1 MAAAQGASVTV
12 RAPAKINLQLSVG
25 APGEDGYHPLA
36 TVFHAVALY
45 DEVTASEAPDGA
57 GIRVVVEGEQVQHV
71 PRDDSNLAVK
81 AARLLAEQAGVAP
94 DVHLRIH
101 KEIPVAGGMAGGSA
115 DAAAALV
122 ACDLLW
128 QTGLGRDD
136 LEALGAQI
144 GADVPFAL
152 MGGTAVGTGRGD
164 VLTAALARG
173 DLHWVL
179 AVSPEGLSTP
189 AVYAECD
196 RLRGSRPVLEPR
208 ISERLMQALGS
219 GVAASVGRELTNDL
233 QDAALSLRP
242 ALRQTLAVGEEYAA
256 LGALVSGSGPTVA
269 FLVAD
274 SDRALDL
281 TVALSASGLCSAVHR
296 VSGPVHGARSVDPPR
311 VR

>member
-1 MAAAQGASVTV
+1 MVAAQGASVTV

-25 APGEDGYHPLA
+25 APGADGYHPLA

-45 DEVTASEAPDGA
+45 DEVTASEAPEGA
-57 GIRVVVEGEQVQHV
+57 GIRVAVEGEQVQRV
-71 PRDDSNLAVK
+71 PRDDSNLAAK

-219 GVAASVGRELTNDL
+219 GVAAAVGRELTNDL

>member
-1 MAAAQGASVTV
+1 MAGAQGAAVTV

-25 APGEDGYHPLA
+25 GPGPDGYHSLA
-36 TVFHAVALY
+36 TVFHAVSLY
-45 DEVTASEAPDGA
+45 DELTASSLPVGA
-57 GIRVVVEGEQVQHV
+57 GVQVEVQGDPAGAV
-71 PRDDSNLAVK
+71 PRDASNLAGR
-81 AARLLAEQAGVAP
+81 AAQLLAAQTGVEP
-94 DVHLRIH
+94 DVRLRIR

-128 QTGLGRDD
+128 QTGLTRDE
-136 LEALGAQI
+136 LETLGAQL

-152 MGGTAVGTGRGD
+152 VGGTAVGTGRGD
-164 VLTAALARG
+164 VLTPALARG
-173 DLHWVL
+173 EFNWVL
-179 AVSPEGLSTP
+179 AVSAQGLSTP

-196 RLRGSRPVLEPR
+196 RLRGERPVLEPR

-219 GVAASVGRELTNDL
+219 GDPAAVGRQLTNDL
-233 QDAALSLRP
+233 QDATLSLRP
-242 ALRQTLAVGEEYAA
+242 SLRRTLQVGEEYAA
-256 LGALVSGSGPTVA
+256 LGSVVSGSGPTVA

-281 TVALSASGLCSAVHR
+281 TVALSAWGLCAAVHR
-296 VSGPVHGARSVDPPR
+296 VSGPVHGARSIDPPR

>member
-1 MAAAQGASVTV
+1 MAAAQGAAVTV

-25 APGEDGYHPLA
+25 LPGADGYHPLA
-36 TVFHAVALY
+36 TVFHAVSLY
-45 DEVTASEAPDGA
+45 DEVTASPLPDGSGVQVEVDGDAA
-57 GIRVVVEGEQVQHV
+57 GAV
-71 PRDDSNLAVK
+71 PRDGTNLAVR
-81 AARLLAEQAGVAP
+81 AARLLAEQTGVPA
-94 DVHLRIH
+94 DVRLRIH

-115 DAAAALV
+115 DAAATLV

-128 QTGLGRDD
+128 QTGLARDD
-136 LEALGAQI
+136 LEDLGARL
-144 GADVPFAL
+144 GADVPFGL
-152 MGGTAVGTGRGD
+152 VGGTAVGSGRGD
-164 VLTAALARG
+164 VLTPALARG
-173 DLHWVL
+173 EFHWVL
-179 AVSPEGLSTP
+179 AVSADGLSTP

-196 RLRGSRPVLEPR
+196 RLRGERPVLEPR

-219 GVAASVGRELTNDL
+219 GNPAAVGRELTNDL

-242 ALRQTLAVGEEYAA
+242 ALRQTLELGEEYAA
-256 LGALVSGSGPTVA
+256 LGAIVSGSGPTVA

-281 TVALSASGLCSAVHR
+281 TVALSASGLCTAVHR